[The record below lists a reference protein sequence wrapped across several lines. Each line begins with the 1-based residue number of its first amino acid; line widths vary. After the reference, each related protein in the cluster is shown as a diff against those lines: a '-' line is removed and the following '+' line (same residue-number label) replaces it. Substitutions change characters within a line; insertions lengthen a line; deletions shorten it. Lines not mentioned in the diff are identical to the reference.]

1 MSGNKLLPSVVTEV
15 YFKQHASH
23 RLAHSLTSGIRV
35 FFGIFLFVP
44 FVIIQFCDSS
54 ELLCPTAMSI
64 SSNESLQL
72 SHSELAS
79 PLPGMVHDMYS
90 CHDRYLHE
98 RLLHSVMNGQAIITL
113 EWTSRICSFPSRV
126 SLRRIDKYR

>member
-1 MSGNKLLPSVVTEV
+1 MSSNKLLPSVITEV
-15 YFKQHASH
+15 YLKQHASH
-23 RLAHSLTSGIRV
+23 RLAHSLTPGIRV
-35 FFGIFLFVP
+35 FLAFSRLYPSSSV
-44 FVIIQFCDSS
+44 QFCDSF